1 MNNIYMVGIK
11 GVGMTAMAVYLKERG
26 KNVWG
31 SDIDETFP
39 TDSVLREHDIDV
51 SLGFDVAHI
60 SDSIDLVITTGAHG
74 GLTNIEVSEAN
85 RKNIPVKTHA
95 QYLGELMEQHAHK
108 IAVCGAHGKS
118 TTSAM
123 AAFVLHELNYTS
135 SHLVG
140 ASRFSGLYGG
150 HYGGDDYI
158 VVEAD
163 EYASSPGVDNTA
175 RFLSLEPNI
184 IICTNIDFDHPDV
197 YASIDEVKAAYLKF
211 FQKLDPQTGTLIY
224 NGHDEH
230 CKELVKKLSIKNL
243 IPYYETDA
251 EITLSIP
258 GRHNKLNAQ
267 GIVKLADVL
276 GIDQE
281 RCLGA
286 LQSFKGV
293 NRRFEQ
299 IAQGLYDDY
308 AHHPAELLTTVESAR
323 QLLKLQ
329 NGGKVIVIFQPHTFS
344 RTSALLT
351 EFAQAL
357 SGADSA
363 IVLDVFAS
371 AREGASD
378 QGTSQ
383 QVVKEAA
390 RQGHQNVTYS
400 TREDL
405 IENLKKIYQKGDII
419 VTAGAGSIYEAHSDI
434 IRGLQLLS

>member
-31 SDIDETFP
+31 SDVDETFP

-51 SLGFDVAHI
+51 ASGFDVAHI
-60 SDSIDLVITTGAHG
+60 NESIDLVITTGAHG
-74 GLTNIEVSEAN
+74 GLTNIEVGEAQ
-85 RKNIPVKTHA
+85 RKKIPVYTQA
-95 QYLGELMEQHAHK
+95 FELGHIMESYKHK

-123 AAFVLHELNYTS
+123 AAFVLHELGLKS

-150 HYGGDDYI
+150 HYGGDDYL

-163 EYASSPGVDNTA
+163 EYATSPGVDNTA
-175 RFLSLEPNI
+175 RFLSLDPNI

-197 YASIDEVKAAYLKF
+197 YASIDEVKAAYLQF

-230 CKELVKKLSIKNL
+230 CKELVAQLSIKNL
-243 IPYYETDA
+243 IPYYETDI

-267 GIVKLADVL
+267 GIVKLAGVL
-276 GIDQE
+276 GIEQKLF
-281 RCLGA
+281 LGA

-293 NRRFEQ
+293 NRRFEK
-299 IAQGLYDDY
+299 IAEGLYDDY

-323 QLLKLQ
+323 QLLKQQ
-329 NGGKVIVIFQPHTFS
+329 NSGKVILIFQPHTFS
-344 RTSALLT
+344 RTNALLS

-357 SGADSA
+357 SGADIA
-363 IVLDVFAS
+363 MVLDVFAS
-371 AREGASD
+371 AREGVSD

-383 QVVKEAA
+383 QVVGEAA
-390 RQGHQNVTYS
+390 RQGHQNVVYS

-405 IENLKKIYQKGDII
+405 IEKLKKIYQKGDII

-434 IRGLQLLS
+434 IRGLEL

>member
-1 MNNIYMVGIK
+1 MVGIK
-11 GVGMTAMAVYLKERG
+11 GVGMTAMAVYLKEQG

-31 SDIDETFP
+31 SDVDETFP

-51 SLGFDVAHI
+51 ALGFDTEHI
-60 SDSIDLVITTGAHG
+60 DDTIDLVITTGAHG
-74 GLTNIEVSEAN
+74 GLTGLEVSQAQ

-95 QYLGELMEQHAHK
+95 QYLGEIMEAYKHK

-123 AAFVLHELNYTS
+123 AAFVLHELGYKS

-150 HYGGDDYI
+150 HYGGDDYM

-163 EYASSPGVDNTA
+163 EYATSPGVDNTA
-175 RFLSLEPNI
+175 RFLSLNPNI

-197 YASIDEVKAAYLKF
+197 YATIEDVKAAYLKF

-230 CKELVKKLSIKNL
+230 LKELVGQLSIKNL

-267 GIVKLADVL
+267 GILKLAQVL
-276 GIDQE
+276 GIDKE

-286 LQSFKGV
+286 LQDFKGV
-293 NRRFEQ
+293 NRRFEK
-299 IAQGLYDDY
+299 ITEGLYDDY

-323 QLLKLQ
+323 QLLKQQ
-329 NGGKVIVIFQPHTFS
+329 NGGKVILVFQPHTFS

-357 SGADSA
+357 SGADAA
-363 IVLDVFAS
+363 ILLDVFAS
-371 AREGASD
+371 AREGASN

-383 QVVKEAA
+383 QVIEESN
-390 RQGHQNVTYS
+390 RLGHKNVSYS
-400 TREDL
+400 KKEDL

-434 IRGLQLLS
+434 IRDLQLS